1 MPKIRIKIM
10 RHFECCPKMGKKKH
24 QISVIFQY
32 FDLLGLPLPLDL
44 PPRWKLIL
52 RLLRWVVMVN
62 DNNKNTSSFVDRW
75 LTFDLLTL

>member
-10 RHFECCPKMGKKKH
+10 RHFECCPKMGKKH

>member
-1 MPKIRIKIM
+1 M
-10 RHFECCPKMGKKKH
+10 
-24 QISVIFQY
+24 IFQY